1 MVGFLVK
8 FSSLYIVSVSFK
20 LLISVFGLVF
30 QSSDFSFVSMPFI

>member
-30 QSSDFSFVSMPFI
+30 RLSDFSFVSMPFI